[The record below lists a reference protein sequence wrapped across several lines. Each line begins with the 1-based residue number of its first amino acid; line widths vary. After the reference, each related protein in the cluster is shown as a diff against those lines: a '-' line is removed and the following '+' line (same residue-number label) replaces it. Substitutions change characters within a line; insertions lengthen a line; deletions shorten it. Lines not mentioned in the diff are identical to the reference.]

1 MESGK
6 GKMERGRTRGGEAGQ
21 CAPRHLSGSILHFPF
36 SILCPRESP
45 GQSLVEFALTLPVLL
60 LILMAIFDMG
70 RAVYTQNVLTHAV
83 REGARYGTIRVAET
97 PCHCQD
103 IRTRTE
109 DSVLGLVLQSVT
121 VAVGSQ
127 CAGDAGCDSL
137 EADQP
142 ANTIRVAVTHDFTA
156 VTPLV
161 DRYLG
166 QSGTI
171 TLEAASTMSI
181 EGLP

>member
-1 MESGK
+1 MGW
-6 GKMERGRTRGGEAGQ
+6 GRTREGELGQ
-21 CAPRHLSGSILHFPF
+21 CAPLHSSSSIPHFPF
-36 SILCPRESP
+36 SILHPHGSA

-60 LILMAIFDMG
+60 LILMAVFDMG
-70 RAVYTQNVLTHAV
+70 RAVYAQNVLTHAV
-83 REGARYGTIRVAET
+83 REGARYGAIRVAET

-103 IRTRTE
+103 IRSQTE
-109 DSVLGLVLQSVT
+109 NAVFGLALQSVT

-137 EADQP
+137 EAGQES
-142 ANTIRVAVTHDFTA
+142 NTIRVAVTHDFTA

-171 TLEAASTMSI
+171 TLEAASTMSV